1 MNVVKQQCKF
11 FGIKGEIKGSDIK
24 IRHRKKL
31 LQTFSK
37 VEGVHQVFL
46 VEDVRKLSRVDFGN
60 KETVSDNNVRFY
72 TPALFVIRDQIHK
85 TINLVIRGTWC
96 IEDFVTDFTAGP
108 YPFKNGSI
116 HKVWTILLY
125 SCLGNGNCGGPSPPG
140 PSTVFAYQD
149 GPRVLP

>member
-1 MNVVKQQCKF
+1 MVASYGHLMVHGFLGEGSFKDRLLCVYTLKSKDQYMKALMNHLYVF
-11 FGIKGEIKGSDIK
+11 FPKIHCNSNITFDDI
-24 IRHRKKL
+24 
-31 LQTFSK
+31 FY
-37 VEGVHQVFL
+37 
-46 VEDVRKLSRVDFGN
+46 VDFGN

-116 HKVWTILLY
+116 HKV
-125 SCLGNGNCGGPSPPG
+125 
-140 PSTVFAYQD
+140 
-149 GPRVLP
+149 